1 MEMRKSFLDRRR
13 RGNPGAKSARVFD
26 IHEIDFCRLLN
37 RLAVALEFDFKDRL
51 EPFEISLRAVAL
63 DHQALLLDN
72 VLRRMQNH
80 QAKKAALLR
89 PLSLAERFCQ
99 EQAGEYQEGMSQSN
113 RALG

>member
-1 MEMRKSFLDRRR
+1 MRSTFVVFLT
-13 RGNPGAKSARVFD
+13 GWPSPSSSISKIALNPLRSPWGAV
-26 IHEIDFCRLLN
+26 
-37 RLAVALEFDFKDRL
+37 
-51 EPFEISLRAVAL
+51 VAL

-80 QAKKAALLR
+80 QAKEAALLR

-99 EQAGEYQEGMSQSN
+99 EQAGEYPEGMSQSN